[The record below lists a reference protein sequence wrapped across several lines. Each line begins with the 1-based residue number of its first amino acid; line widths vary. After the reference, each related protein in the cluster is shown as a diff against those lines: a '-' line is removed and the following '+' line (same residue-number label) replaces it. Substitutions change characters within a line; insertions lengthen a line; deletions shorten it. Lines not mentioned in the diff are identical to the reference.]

1 MRFLLNIII
10 TTLVSLSANAQMFDP
25 VHFTSEL
32 RMRQHNE
39 GDIIF
44 SATIDEGWHVYE

>member
-1 MRFLLNIII
+1 MRLLLNIII

-32 RMRQHNE
+32 RMRQHNKNN
-39 GDIIF
+39 IIF
-44 SATIDEGWHVYE
+44 STTINKK